1 MKKLAC
7 DFYIEEIKIWKNF
20 FNLNWGKIDFLRTKT
35 GLAKSKVIH
44 SKLTSWL
51 DLGVTPTDP
60 YFWGSNFEPI
70 AAAEAGNFKNSDLII
85 GFVSFEGSL
94 AQEEDSTYSNYNQLR

>member
-1 MKKLAC
+1 M
-7 DFYIEEIKIWKNF
+7 NS
-20 FNLNWGKIDFLRTKT
+20 GKIDFLRTKT

-44 SKLTSWL
+44 NKLTSWL

-60 YFWGSNFEPI
+60 YFWGNNFEPI
-70 AAAEAGNFKNSDLII
+70 AAVEAGKFKNLDLMI